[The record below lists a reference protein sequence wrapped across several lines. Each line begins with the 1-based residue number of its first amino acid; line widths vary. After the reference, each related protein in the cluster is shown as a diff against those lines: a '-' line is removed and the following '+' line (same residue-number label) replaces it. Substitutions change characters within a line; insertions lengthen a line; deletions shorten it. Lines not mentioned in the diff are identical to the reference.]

1 MITVA
6 GIMAKKGKLVYSLTS
21 DDTVFAA
28 LEMMKEKTVRS
39 IVVIEDDQLLGIVSE
54 RDCALKV
61 LLPSKSAKEVKLDKV
76 MTKQVVTVGVNDTL
90 ERCMHEMAS
99 KNIRHLPVMDHGK
112 VIGMVSIGDI
122 VKEIMGQQEEHIKYL
137 ESYIKGHSGSYY

>member
-61 LLPSKSAKEVKLDKV
+61 LLPAKSAKEVKLDKV
-76 MTKQVVTVGVNDTL
+76 MRWLLKI
-90 ERCMHEMAS
+90 S
-99 KNIRHLPVMDHGK
+99 
-112 VIGMVSIGDI
+112 VICR
-122 VKEIMGQQEEHIKYL
+122 
-137 ESYIKGHSGSYY
+137 